1 MRVTVVGAGIIGLS
15 IAWRLAQAGCS
26 VVVKDAGPLAGESSW
41 AGAGMLTPAGEFRD
55 ESRWTRLA
63 IDSLA
68 GYGDF
73 VTELTLATGM
83 EIDYRVAG
91 TLEVAVNEEEA
102 AEQDRPRPAGI
113 RVEAI
118 SPEQAG
124 TLAPIARTGIRQ
136 ARWIPNEAVVDPRQ
150 VCAAL
155 IAACRALGVT
165 LEENTPVDVPAGPT
179 VIAAGA
185 WASRA
190 AGLGPAP
197 RSFAVKGHL
206 LGYWCKPGSLVPI
219 VRRGHYYALQ
229 RASGFTLFG
238 SDEQREV
245 WDRTT
250 EPARIQA
257 LAAAAAE
264 LLPGLLA
271 REPDEAWAGLRPWSD
286 AVEPVVE
293 QLPGREVWLAYGHF
307 RNGILLAATT
317 ARMVTGAILASQGKG

>member
-15 IAWRLAQAGCS
+15 IAWRLAQAGCR
-26 VVVKDAGPLAGESSW
+26 VVVKEAGPLAGESSW

-68 GYGDF
+68 GYGAY
-73 VTELTLATGM
+73 VGELTAATGM
-83 EIDYRVAG
+83 EIDFRVAG
-91 TLEVAVNEEEA
+91 TLEVAVTEEEA

-118 SPEQAG
+118 TLEQAG
-124 TLAPIARTGIRQ
+124 ALAPIETGGIRQ
-136 ARWIPNEAVVDPRQ
+136 ARWIPNEAAVDPRQ

-165 LEENTPVDVPAGPT
+165 LEENTPVDRIDGPT

-185 WASRA
+185 WASRVI
-190 AGLGPAP
+190 GLEQAP
-197 RSFAVKGHL
+197 RAFAVKGHL

-229 RASGFTLFG
+229 RANGFTLFG
-238 SDEQREV
+238 SDEQKDV
-245 WDRTT
+245 WDHAV
-250 EPARIQA
+250 EPAKMEA
-257 LAAAAAE
+257 LKAAAAE

-271 REPDEAWAGLRPWSD
+271 REPDQAWAGLRPWSD

-317 ARMVTGAILASQGKG
+317 ARMVTEAILASQGKG